1 MRIRKAEAADLP
13 AIRKIHDAAFGG
25 PAEGRLAAAL
35 IADGRDAI
43 SLLARL
49 DDAPV
54 GHILFSPLTV
64 TVDGHPI
71 RALALAPMGVL
82 PAYQKRGIGGA
93 LIEAGLAAARDASW
107 AAVIVLGHPQYYPR
121 FGFRAALTAGFQA
134 PFQGAAFMGLE
145 LQPGAL
151 SGRKGK
157 IIYPVSFGIDH
168 AAPAVVA
175 N

>member
-25 PAEGRLAAAL
+25 PAEGKLVAAL
-35 IADGRDAI
+35 VADGLDAV

-49 DDAPV
+49 DDEPV

-64 TVDGHPI
+64 EVDGRAIP
-71 RALALAPMGVL
+71 ALALAPVGVT
-82 PAYQKRGIGGA
+82 PAYQKRGIGSA
-93 LIEAGLAAARDASW
+93 LIEAGLAAAREGGW

-134 PFQGAAFMGLE
+134 PFQGDAFMGLE

-151 SGRKGK
+151 NGHKGR
-157 IIYPVSFGIDH
+157 IIYPVSFGIDVSG
-168 AAPAVVA
+168 PASA
-175 N
+175 TG